1 MNTYKAL
8 VLDPD
13 TCLAGEIPNV
23 TLCLSASAEQ
33 MCESME
39 EVEPDLIIID
49 LLLPEGLGALELI
62 AELRKKDPSIP
73 AILLTRE
80 APSEQVWQALAAQ
93 PMIQLMRTPAT
104 PGELQYH
111 LARLLEARSSQYP
124 KPAPIKVNVVG
135 ELRND
140 ESGRLDA
147 TKIAEVFGLTMAEV
161 AECVGRPR
169 TTIVKTP
176 DAMSV
181 QVKLQHF
188 ERIAGGLLTVTGSM
202 KGLKMWLNSPAPNLD
217 GHMPVEVLKRGKVEL
232 LAGWVDDARLGS
244 PE

>member
-1 MNTYKAL
+1 MTYKAL

-13 TCLAGEIPNV
+13 TCLENNIPNL
-23 TLCLSASAEQ
+23 TLCPSASADHFRQSIEEEQ
-33 MCESME
+33 
-39 EVEPDLIIID
+39 PDLVILD
-49 LLLPEGLGALELI
+49 LTLPGGIGGLELVT
-62 AELRKKDPSIP
+62 ELRQKDPTLPI
-73 AILLTRE
+73 ILLSKET
-80 APSEQVWQALAAQ
+80 PSDQIWQAIASQ
-93 PMIQLMRTPAT
+93 PMVQLMRTPVT

-111 LARLLEARSSQYP
+111 LVRLLEARFSSQNAR
-124 KPAPIKVNVVG
+124 PAAIKCNAVA

-140 ESGRLDA
+140 DSGRLDA

-176 DAMSV
+176 DSV
-181 QVKLQHF
+181 SIQRKLLHF
-188 ERIAGGLLTVTGSM
+188 ERIAAGLLTVTGSM

-217 GHMPVEVLKRGKVEL
+217 DHLPVEVLKRGKVEL

-244 PE
+244 PQ